1 VDTRPGHQTKE
12 LVDYLLVLRRR
23 KYHVI
28 APFFVITLIM
38 SILAYVL
45 PPVYRAGA
53 TILIESQEIPPEL
66 VATTVT
72 AKLQEHVQG
81 VMLRLMTQQNL
92 WSLINKLDL
101 YPEER
106 RLYSPEEV
114 VALMRDQIGLEIVDF
129 QATSPEEGDTGKDST
144 GLATIALKVSFDAD
158 TPEISQTVANELA
171 KIFLEEN
178 RSARAERASTVS
190 KFLGEEADKLRLQI
204 AKLEAELADFKRK
217 NVDQLPELKDF
228 NLKLYEQTQDKL
240 SRLEQTIRAL
250 EDRKI
255 NLESQLAITNPYKD
269 ILTDSGKRLQSGEER
284 LNVLMADFLYKSSIY
299 SPDHPDIKKL
309 RREIASLE
317 GQIGSSNGVSQLV
330 EQVTL
335 LREQLAEARQ
345 RYTEEHPDIKKL
357 KQSIKAIE
365 NELHNYALPRASEF
379 SKAPAAPNNPTYVS
393 LKSQLDTINANLEA
407 EKAIRDQTNKKLQ
420 QYETRVQQTPIVER
434 KFLTL
439 NRDYDNALA
448 EYKEIKNKQHE
459 AQLGFELESE
469 AKGERFTLVEAAS
482 LPYKPYKPNRR
493 ALLFIG
499 AVLGFISGIGIA
511 SVAEYLDRT
520 VRGVKGIIAVF
531 HAPPLAS
538 IPYVKNSEDTIKTR
552 KQNLTLIGIL
562 IISLMVILAMAMMHL
577 NTTQTDNGD
586 SSMGSID
593 TLKNE

>member
-1 VDTRPGHQTKE
+1 VDTRSGHQTQE
-12 LVDYLLVLRRR
+12 LADYLMMLRRR

-28 APFFVITLIM
+28 APFFVITLIAGL
-38 SILAYVL
+38 LAFVL
-45 PPVYRAGA
+45 PSVYRAGA
-53 TILIESQEIPPEL
+53 TILIESQEIPQEL

-72 AKLQEHVQG
+72 VKLQEHVQG

-106 RLYSPEEV
+106 RLYSPEKV
-114 VALMRDQIGLEIVDF
+114 VALMRNHIGLEIVDF
-129 QATSPEEGDTGKDST
+129 QATSSESQKDDK

-158 TPEISQTVANELA
+158 TPEISQTVTNELA
-171 KIFLEEN
+171 TIFLEEN
-178 RSARAERASTVS
+178 RLARAERASTVS
-190 KFLGEEADKLRLQI
+190 KFLGEEADKLRIQI

-228 NLKLYEQTQDKL
+228 NLRLYEQTEDKL
-240 SRLEQTIRAL
+240 RRSEQTIRAL

>member
-1 VDTRPGHQTKE
+1 VDTRSGHQTQE
-12 LVDYLLVLRRR
+12 LADYLMMLRRR

-28 APFFVITLIM
+28 APFFVITLIAGL
-38 SILAYVL
+38 LAFVL
-45 PPVYRAGA
+45 PSVYRAGA
-53 TILIESQEIPPEL
+53 TILIESQEIPQEL

-72 AKLQEHVQG
+72 VKLQEHVQG

-106 RLYSPEEV
+106 RLYSPEKV
-114 VALMRDQIGLEIVDF
+114 VALMRNHIGLEIVDF
-129 QATSPEEGDTGKDST
+129 QATSSESQKDDK

-158 TPEISQTVANELA
+158 TPEISQTVTNELA
-171 KIFLEEN
+171 TIFLEEN
-178 RSARAERASTVS
+178 RLARAERASTVS
-190 KFLGEEADKLRLQI
+190 KFLGEEADKLRIQI

-228 NLKLYEQTQDKL
+228 NLRLYEQTEDKL
-240 SRLEQTIRAL
+240 RRSEQTIRAL

-284 LNVLMADFLYKSSIY
+284 LNVLMADFLYKSSLY

-330 EQVTL
+330 AQVTL

-357 KQSIKAIE
+357 KQSIRAIE

-393 LKSQLDTINANLEA
+393 LKSQLDTINANLAA
-407 EKAIRDQTNKKLQ
+407 EKAIRDQTNNKLQ

-439 NRDYDNALA
+439 NRDYDNAVA

-499 AVLGFISGIGIA
+499 AVLGFISGIGTA

-538 IPYVKNSEDTIKTR
+538 IPYVKNSEDIIKTR
-552 KQNLTLIGIL
+552 KQNLALISVL
-562 IISLMVILAMAMMHL
+562 IISLMVILAMAMMQL

-586 SSMGSID
+586 SGMGSID
-593 TLKNE
+593 TLKVE

>member
-1 VDTRPGHQTKE
+1 VDTKSGHQTPE
-12 LVDYLLVLRRR
+12 LADYLMMLRRR

-28 APFFVITLIM
+28 APFFVITLIAG
-38 SILAYVL
+38 ILAFVL
-45 PPVYRAGA
+45 PPVYQAGA
-53 TILIESQEIPPEL
+53 TILIESQEIPQEL

-72 AKLQEHVQG
+72 VKLEEHVQS
-81 VMLRLMTQQNL
+81 VMLRLMTQKNL

-106 RLYSPEEV
+106 RLYSPEKV
-114 VALMRDQIGLEIVDF
+114 VELMRKQIGLEIVDF
-129 QATSPEEGDTGKDST
+129 QATASKEDDK
-144 GLATIALKVSFDAD
+144 GLATIALKVSFNAD
-158 TPEISQTVANELA
+158 TPQISQAVTNELA
-171 KIFLEEN
+171 TLFLEEN

-204 AKLEAELADFKRK
+204 TKLESQLADFKSK

-228 NLKLYEQTQDKL
+228 NLRLYEQADDKL
-240 SRLEQTIRAL
+240 RRTEETIRAL

-284 LNVLMADFLYKSSIY
+284 LNVLVADFLYKSSIY

-317 GQIGSSNGVSQLV
+317 GQVGSSNGVSQLV
-330 EQVTL
+330 AQVTL
-335 LREQLAEARQ
+335 LREKLSEARQ
-345 RYTEEHPDIKKL
+345 RYTEEHPDIIKL
-357 KQSIKAIE
+357 KQSIRAIE
-365 NELHNYALPRASEF
+365 NKLHDYSLPRASEF

-393 LKSQLDTINANLEA
+393 LQSQLDTINANLAA
-407 EKAIRDQTNKKLQ
+407 ETAIRDQTNTKLQ

-439 NRDYDNALA
+439 SRDYDNALA

-482 LPYKPYKPNRR
+482 LPFKPYSPNRP
-493 ALLFIG
+493 AFLFVG
-499 AVLGFISGIGIA
+499 AVLGFFSGIGTA

-520 VRGVKGIIAVF
+520 VRGVNGIIAVF

-552 KQNLTLIGIL
+552 KQNVALISVL
-562 IISLMVILAMAMMHL
+562 IISLMAILAMAIAMMQL
-577 NTTQTDNGD
+577 NTTQADKGD
-586 SSMGSID
+586 SGTGIVN